1 MLLCARAGFGF
12 GFGFGFG
19 GEGPVVQYHN
29 IHKDNNNIHKRT
41 KNVRFPQLVLQSNKG
56 KDEYFE

>member
-1 MLLCARAGFGF
+1 MLLFARE
-12 GFGFGFG
+12 GFGFG

-41 KNVRFPQLVLQSNKG
+41 KNVRFPQLVLQSTRG
-56 KDEYFE
+56 KDKYFE